1 MKREAVN
8 TVNED
13 EVGETPLMW
22 ACVLSGREEDSN
34 GYEGLYLQCTYNNHN
49 IKVSTMSKFWQM
61 ISHKKFFC
69 LK

>member
-22 ACVLSGREEDSN
+22 ACILAGREEDSN
-34 GYEGLYLQCTYNNHN
+34 GYESLYL
-49 IKVSTMSKFWQM
+49 
-61 ISHKKFFC
+61 
-69 LK
+69 